1 MSSVH
6 SGYMHGWV
14 KPSVENRGEITA
26 MHYVCNRQV
35 MTKGWLYNPV
45 TTKPAHREEKPQMIR
60 ETEKVL
66 NIRVWEGE
74 TEKKRKHF

>member
-1 MSSVH
+1 
-6 SGYMHGWV
+6 
-14 KPSVENRGEITA
+14 
-26 MHYVCNRQV
+26 

-66 NIRVWEGE
+66 NIRVGEGE
-74 TEKKRKHF
+74 TEKRKNVPKAVNNLN